1 MADLRLVSKQ
11 LVSKQVCSVLF
22 APPAKASGRV
32 KGIEHSLHSGR
43 SPPSRESCMPRTA
56 PAATTVC
63 VIPEVHRSD
72 GSVDVLLPERNLAA
86 TLQATELVPKL
97 TAFSG
102 KVEGGELAAAAWLAV
117 YNQLGGCIPEECVRS
132 IHNSVAQQLRSSA
145 EVFSDRGTVVLFY
158 TIPRDLR
165 VWWAEL
171 HKKFDP
177 NHKLGPRERRPTKLH
192 WAKLTVDGDQ
202 VFTPSTTPQHRCTP
216 SPDACAAACRRSVC
230 PFASR
235 HSSGASLK
243 PTPLLMMAT
252 IFSRYTESYVRCCL
266 IRLIQETVR
275 EKFKKSTVLIIAHR
289 LNT

>member
-1 MADLRLVSKQ
+1 
-11 LVSKQVCSVLF
+11 
-22 APPAKASGRV
+22 
-32 KGIEHSLHSGR
+32 
-43 SPPSRESCMPRTA
+43 MPRTA

-86 TLQATELVPKL
+86 TPHATELSPTL

-102 KVEGGELAAAAWLAV
+102 RVEGGELVKSALRAV

-132 IHNSVAQQLRSSA
+132 IHNSVAQQLRNSA
-145 EVFSDRGTVVLFY
+145 GVFSDRGTVVLFY

-177 NHKLGPRERRPTKLH
+177 NHKLGPRERRTTKLH
-192 WAKLTVDGDQ
+192 WAKLTVDGNQ

-216 SPDACAAACRRSVC
+216 SPDACACRHKQR
-230 PFASR
+230 R
-235 HSSGASLK
+235 
-243 PTPLLMMAT
+243 
-252 IFSRYTESYVRCCL
+252 
-266 IRLIQETVR
+266 
-275 EKFKKSTVLIIAHR
+275 
-289 LNT
+289 